1 MGIYLLLNLAVL
13 YVLPMNEIA
22 GNDFAFGAVAM
33 RIFGQYGDPIIRSIM
48 VISMLSCLNANQLF
62 CSRTLYAM
70 SCDGLFFR
78 PVAKVNAGGTPAL
91 ALLLSTI
98 AGVLFVLG
106 SFEEVIAM
114 LSFFFVA
121 NYTLTYTSV
130 FVLRRREPDMPRPY
144 RAWGYPWTT
153 GIALV
158 ASVVFLA
165 CSILT
170 DKKNAPRALLMLVLS
185 YPVFLVLKWV
195 SRRANPVS
203 PGSGS

>member
-1 MGIYLLLNLAVL
+1 
-13 YVLPMNEIA
+13 
-22 GNDFAFGAVAM
+22 
-33 RIFGQYGDPIIRSIM
+33 M

-62 CSRTLYAM
+62 CTRTIYAM

-78 PVAKVNAGGTPAL
+78 PVTKVNAGGTPTI

-106 SFEEVIAM
+106 SFERVIAM

-121 NYTLTYTSV
+121 NYTLSYASL
-130 FVLRRREPDMPRPY
+130 FVLRKKEPNMARPY

-158 ASVVFLA
+158 LSGIFLVG
-165 CSILT
+165 SIMT
-170 DKKNAPRALLMLVLS
+170 DQKNAPWALAMLVLS
-185 YPVFLVLKWV
+185 YPVFLALK
-195 SRRANPVS
+195 RMT
-203 PGSGS
+203 PGPTTSN